1 MSKLANLVCLVT
13 GGSSGL
19 GRATVENFVRNGSKV
34 VICDLASSQG
44 HSLAKELGEANCA
57 FHPTDVTSEKDVTEA
72 VELAKSKFGALN
84 VLVTYEIKFT
94 LSTSQNYVNEFTS
107 LLKFYYY
114 NER

>member
-84 VLVTYEIKFT
+84 VLVNHTESNTQI
-94 LSTSQNYVNEFTS
+94 
-107 LLKFYYY
+107 
-114 NER
+114 R